1 MIHNNFFQIVESGYE
16 SVVGYAGDVYD
27 SVSDYVGGTPEYLQD
42 VDEKYGEYMGKAST
56 EGSFGINT
64 LLDKGAGAIGNA
76 VDYFWSDA
84 PGAKAAREVVGA
96 GAGSFL
102 EGDSTGRYTTAE
114 VANMTRFKGSSAK
127 INLPGMSRAEKLKQM
142 GYTDRSMANMN
153 GLRNSKNPA
162 VQRTMALFGGAQL
175 IPVAP
180 TITLS
185 DSTLAKNVTGIGD
198 KYA

>member
-1 MIHNNFFQIVESGYE
+1 MITNFFQIVESGYE

-27 SVSDYVGGTPEYLQD
+27 TVSDYVGGTPAYLQD
-42 VDEKYGEYMGKAST
+42 VDINGDYMGKTSAY
-56 EGSFGINT
+56 GSFGID
-64 LLDKGAGAIGNA
+64 LLDQGAGALSNA

-102 EGDSTGRYTTAE
+102 DGDSKRRYTTAE
-114 VANMTRFKGSSAK
+114 IANMTKFKGSSAK
-127 INLPGMSRAEKLKQM
+127 TGAPEMSRAEKLKQM

-162 VQRTMALFGGAQL
+162 VQRTMALFGGAQPT
-175 IPVAP
+175 PVAP
-180 TITLS
+180 TINLS
-185 DSTLAKNVTGIGD
+185 DSTLAKNVTEIGD

>member
-1 MIHNNFFQIVESGYE
+1 MASNFFTIIESGYDT
-16 SVVGYAGDVYD
+16 VVDYAGDVYD
-27 SVSDYVGGTPEYLQD
+27 TVSEYYVGGTPEYLQD
-42 VDEKYGEYMGKAST
+42 VDEKYGEYMGKASAY
-56 EGSFGINT
+56 GSFGID
-64 LLDKGAGAIGNA
+64 LLDQGAGVISNA

-153 GLRNSKNPA
+153 GLRNSRNPA
-162 VQRTMALFGGAQL
+162 VQRTMALFGGAQP